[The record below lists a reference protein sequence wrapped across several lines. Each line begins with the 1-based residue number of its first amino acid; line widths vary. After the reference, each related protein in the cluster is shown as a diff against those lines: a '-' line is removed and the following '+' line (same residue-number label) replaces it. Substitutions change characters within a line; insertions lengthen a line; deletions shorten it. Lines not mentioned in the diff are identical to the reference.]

1 MLPVQNVDI
10 LFYQGNDLFMFRPQ
24 LLIHTVC
31 CAFNVIVVKSLCSD
45 FQIYHLCALPRAF
58 WCLAVVSFSLFLKVF
73 GMQNKI
79 RFPCTHSSDLIPGFH
94 KLFYR
99 LSVLSSSLFLTS
111 PVLSSSLG
119 LLFSDLW
126 IVIWDLVTSPYWALP
141 FLCLCSFSRGGES
154 EIKKKISMG
163 LAPSS
168 WYQIS
173 SDQKGN
179 FLYSWFHTTDWELGH
194 EGLEKGKQRNKKQ
207 KQKTKDFQ
215 YLWMVGVPFPAP

>member
-126 IVIWDLVTSPYWALP
+126 IVI
-141 FLCLCSFSRGGES
+141 
-154 EIKKKISMG
+154 
-163 LAPSS
+163 
-168 WYQIS
+168 
-173 SDQKGN
+173 
-179 FLYSWFHTTDWELGH
+179 
-194 EGLEKGKQRNKKQ
+194 
-207 KQKTKDFQ
+207 
-215 YLWMVGVPFPAP
+215 